1 MSRSAPAGPDESGPA
16 IPLQLAPAAIAATS
30 HFETGSNVLTLRA
43 RLIEASVASH

>member
-16 IPLQLAPAAIAATS
+16 IPLPLASAAIAATS
-30 HFETGSNVLTLRA
+30 HFETGSNVLNVRA